1 MTFSS
6 TSYEKL
12 PSRPIAWSL
21 ISANLTIETWQKLFL
36 YVTNEEKKIS
46 IYGHSCYE
54 NSDDSTQYCARFMV
68 SSEIRSAESAFAL
81 TTDKILK
88 EARLNDSSS
97 PV

>member
-1 MTFSS
+1 
-6 TSYEKL
+6 
-12 PSRPIAWSL
+12 
-21 ISANLTIETWQKLFL
+21 
-36 YVTNEEKKIS
+36 
-46 IYGHSCYE
+46 
-54 NSDDSTQYCARFMV
+54 MV